1 VFGQHLKIRIII
13 ITGLLLV
20 CLLGG
25 SCASGQSFDARVESI
40 LEPYIFSIARWELRA
55 IPEEL
60 NQWIFGRQEK
70 IDDEVGTVTK
80 YFSATERIKALNAA
94 ITAVTSGNLKGD
106 LVSLEDERNRLQELK
121 KTLESAVE
129 KIIEKDITETLAQQG
144 IFNPIDN
151 YIRLR
156 INFPPVNFRL
166 QQPPN
171 LLVISPRDRIESV
184 KETTIQQNISL
195 EEIEDI
201 ESKIDG
207 LGVSA
212 LVVELGGVATY
223 PSLITSNAGLR
234 FTINTAIEEW
244 LHQYLA
250 FKPLG
255 FLYLLDTTG
264 LSRNYEI
271 ATMNETLAGMVS
283 QEIGSIVYGKYYPG
297 HESSANQDR
306 LSEPEFDFNREMREI
321 RKTVDDY
328 LAQGEIEQTEDFME
342 QKRQYLASMGY
353 YIRKLNQAYFAFHG
367 TYADKPTS
375 ISPIGRD
382 LKTLRGQSASLKDFL
397 NTVAT
402 MNSHQD
408 LIETINEAQRESSAQ
423 GS

>member
-1 VFGQHLKIRIII
+1 VFGQRLKIRIII

-20 CLLGG
+20 FLLGAG
-25 SCASGQSFDARVESI
+25 CAPDQSFDARVESI
-40 LEPYIFSIARWELRA
+40 IEPYFFSIARWELRA

-60 NQWIFGRQEK
+60 NQWIFDRREK
-70 IDDEVGTVTK
+70 IDDEADTVIK
-80 YFSATERIKALNAA
+80 YFSATERIRALNVA
-94 ITAVTSGNLKGD
+94 ITVATSGDLEGD
-106 LVSLEDERNRLQELK
+106 LVLLEDERNRLQELK
-121 KTLESAVE
+121 RTLEITVE
-129 KIIEKDITETLAQQG
+129 KIIEKDITDALTQQV

-151 YIRLR
+151 YINLR

-171 LLVISPRDRIESV
+171 LLVISPRERIESI
-184 KETTIQQNISL
+184 KETTIQQNISP
-195 EEIEDI
+195 EDIEDI
-201 ESKIDG
+201 ESKIDE

-212 LVVELGGVATY
+212 LIVRLGGIASY
-223 PSLITSNAGLR
+223 PSIVTNNAGLR
-234 FTINTAIEEW
+234 FTINTTIEEW
-244 LHQYLA
+244 LHQYLT

-271 ATMNETLAGMVS
+271 ATMNETLAGMIS
-283 QEIGSIVYGKYYPG
+283 QEIGSIVYEKYYPG
-297 HESSANQDR
+297 HEISANQAQS
-306 LSEPEFDFNREMREI
+306 SEPEFDFNREMREI

-328 LAQGEIEQTEDFME
+328 LAHDEIEQAEDFME

-353 YIRKLNQAYFAFHG
+353 YIRKLNQAYFAFYG
-367 TYADKPTS
+367 TYADRPTS

-397 NTVAT
+397 NTVAA

-408 LIETINEAQRESSAQ
+408 LIETINETQQKLSAQ